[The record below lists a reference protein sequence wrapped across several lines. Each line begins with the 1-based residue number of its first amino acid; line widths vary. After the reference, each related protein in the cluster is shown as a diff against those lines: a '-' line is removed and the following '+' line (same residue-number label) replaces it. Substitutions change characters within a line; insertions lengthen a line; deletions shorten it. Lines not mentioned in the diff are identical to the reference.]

1 MMKNNKYLL
10 IVLIIFL
17 AIFSC
22 SKEKSAE
29 LSDLQKIRNNTNQ
42 KSYPVTKIDSAQ
54 AISLITKQKIQE
66 LFDLSTLYTSGNR
79 DTEIDSIIYSQ
90 MNSYFIESDS
100 TKLFPLLK
108 QLDSFKV
115 KTAKVGNIA
124 VKKEIVGKDTLD
136 FAKYSVEYFD
146 QNDRSIG
153 KFEKNAQYML
163 KLFPVKFKKEFK
175 FYFVNLD
182 SESPKDSTST
192 GVTR

>member
-10 IVLIIFL
+10 IAVMIIFSL
-17 AIFSC
+17 FSC
-22 SKEKSAE
+22 NKEKSTE
-29 LSDLQKIRNNTNQ
+29 ISDLQKIRNNTNQ
-42 KSYPVTKIDSAQ
+42 KSYPVTKMDSAQ

-90 MNSYFIESDS
+90 MNSYFLESDS
-100 TKLFPLLK
+100 TKLLPLLK

-115 KTAKVGNIA
+115 KTAKVASIA
-124 VKKEIVGKDTLD
+124 VNKEIVGNDTLD

-146 QNDRSIG
+146 QNDRLIG

-175 FYFVNLD
+175 FYFVNL
-182 SESPKDSTST
+182 ETQLPKDSVSK
-192 GVTR
+192 GVIK

>member
-1 MMKNNKYLL
+1 MKNSKYLL
-10 IVLIIFL
+10 IALMIFF

-22 SKEKSAE
+22 TKEKSTE
-29 LSDLQKIRNNTNQ
+29 ISDLQKIRNNTNQ
-42 KSYPVTKIDSAQ
+42 KSYPLTKIDSAQ

-79 DTEIDSIIYSQ
+79 DTEIDSIIYAQ
-90 MNSYFIESDS
+90 MNSYFLESDS
-100 TKLFPLLK
+100 TKLLPLLK

-115 KTAKVGNIA
+115 KTAKVGNID

-146 QNDRSIG
+146 QNDKPIG

-175 FYFVNLD
+175 FYFVNLETP
-182 SESPKDSTST
+182 SQKDSISK
-192 GVTR
+192 GVTK